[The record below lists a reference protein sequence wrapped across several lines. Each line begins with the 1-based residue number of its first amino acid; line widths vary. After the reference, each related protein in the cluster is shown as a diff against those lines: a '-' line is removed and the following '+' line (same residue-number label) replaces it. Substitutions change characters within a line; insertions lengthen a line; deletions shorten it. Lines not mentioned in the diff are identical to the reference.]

1 MKLPLISAALAL
13 AVAKSGNEKTGP
25 IATTAVGTCRS
36 CVDCS
41 HKGTGS
47 CYFESGFRT
56 RALNERLNA
65 AVVKQKASIERIATA
80 EARAI
85 DGLLTG
91 KKRDGSNRVTGRP
104 LRIHVGGDAPTPEAA
119 RIIAAAARRFTER
132 VNAPSYGYTHAWRRV
147 PRSAWKGVSILASV
161 ETLADARK
169 ALRRGY
175 APAIIV
181 ARFEGSK
188 ASEFEG
194 IRLIP
199 CPAQTRDDVTCND
212 CRLCMDADKLV
223 KLNAAIAFEAHGT
236 GAKRTRNILEQLN
249 GGSCPT
255 AGKA

>member
-1 MKLPLISAALAL
+1 MKLKLISDTLAL
-13 AVAKSGNEKTGP
+13 AVPKSGNEKTGP

-65 AVVKQKASIERIATA
+65 AVVEQKASIERIATA

-85 DGLLTG
+85 GGLLTG

-147 PRSAWKGVSILASV
+147 ARSAWKGVSILASC

-169 ALRRGY
+169 ALKRGY

-181 ARFEGSK
+181 SKFEGSK
-188 ASEFEG
+188 ASNAEG

-199 CPAQTRDDVTCND
+199 CPAQTRDDVTCNN

-223 KLNAAIAFEAHGT
+223 KLNAAIAFEAHGS
-236 GAKRTRNILEQLN
+236 GAKRTRAILAQLN
-249 GGSCPT
+249 GGACPT
-255 AGKA
+255 AGR